1 VRVHADRL
9 SAAVV
14 IGVDR
19 SALLSAF
26 ERHAPG
32 VALFEVDTAE
42 TSEVMPSA
50 VRLAA
55 AAAKAGDVVLLAPAA
70 ASMDQFTD
78 YKDRGTRFASAVR
91 EFLEEVQDL
100 DQSDPEGTTDDDHP
114 GTEGAAG

>member
-1 VRVHADRL
+1 LV
-9 SAAVV
+9 SA
-14 IGVDR
+14 I
-19 SALLSAF
+19 

-32 VALFEVDTAE
+32 VPLFEVDTAE

-55 AAAKAGDVVLLAPAA
+55 TAAKAGDVVLLAPAA

-91 EFLEEVQDL
+91 DYLAGTENT
-100 DQSDPEGTTDDDHP
+100 EGTANDGDT
-114 GTEGAAG
+114 GTEGSAR